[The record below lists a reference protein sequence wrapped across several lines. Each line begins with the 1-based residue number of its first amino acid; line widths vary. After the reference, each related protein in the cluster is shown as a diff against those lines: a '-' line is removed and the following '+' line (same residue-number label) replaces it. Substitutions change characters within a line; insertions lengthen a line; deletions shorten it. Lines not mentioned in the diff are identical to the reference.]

1 MKNDKVVI
9 TGIGVLSPNGN
20 NVKQYWDSL
29 ISSKSGICPI
39 SYFDTTGHRV
49 SIAGQLSNF
58 SASDIL
64 DPKDIR
70 QLDPFSIYALTASIE
85 AVSMAGL
92 DLDNINQNI

>member
-1 MKNDKVVI
+1 MRNDKVVI

-20 NVKQYWDSL
+20 NVNQYWDSL

-58 SASDIL
+58 SA
-64 DPKDIR
+64 
-70 QLDPFSIYALTASIE
+70 E
-85 AVSMAGL
+85 
-92 DLDNINQNI
+92 